1 MLKTCPTSSPDSGS
15 IAASYSKVPTVKKAD
30 EEKSSFILLRIG
42 RFGIDIYKSWSWS
55 EEGDESKPE
64 KIWEKFEKHL
74 ESKVNHRLASYQ
86 LQQCKQNQSESVD
99 DFMTR
104 CRNQATKYK
113 FRDATE
119 TEERLIEQLI
129 IGTKQKKV
137 QERLLE
143 KGEKLKLDIATDIAR
158 TNEATISHM
167 ERLTGVRQHD
177 VHTVRSDNQRNPQK
191 CLNCGREHPEKPR
204 NKCPAFDTECGNC
217 GKPNHWARVYRSR
230 NQGASRV
237 RPRSRAPP
245 RSRSRQRTPHRQFRE
260 RSPSAHHR
268 SQHIH

>member
-1 MLKTCPTSSPDSGS
+1 M
-15 IAASYSKVPTVKKAD
+15 
-30 EEKSSFILLRIG
+30 
-42 RFGIDIYKSWSWS
+42 
-55 EEGDESKPE
+55 
-64 KIWEKFEKHL
+64 
-74 ESKVNHRLASYQ
+74 
-86 LQQCKQNQSESVD
+86 D

-104 CRNQATKYK
+104 CRNQATKCK

-158 TNEATISHM
+158 TYEATISHM
-167 ERLTGVRQHD
+167 ERLTGVKQHD
-177 VHTVRSDNQRNPQK
+177 VHTVRSYNQRNPQK
-191 CLNCGREHPEKPR
+191 CLNCGREHPDVQTKKQMP
-204 NKCPAFDTECGNC
+204 CL
-217 GKPNHWARVYRSR
+217 WYRMWQLWSR
-230 NQGASRV
+230 A
-237 RPRSRAPP
+237 PRSRAPP

-268 SQHIH
+268 SQHIHWMSNDQASRDLSDHFETITFESITVDSLLSQNQQTTRDEVCQHRCSVQRATPHSVKSQA

>member
-1 MLKTCPTSSPDSGS
+1 MLKTCPTCSPNSGS

-42 RFGIDIYKSWSWS
+42 RLGIDIYKSWSWS
-55 EEGDESKPE
+55 EEGDKSKPE

-74 ESKVNHRLASYQ
+74 ASKVNHRMARYH

-104 CRNQATKYK
+104 CRNQATKCK

-167 ERLTGVRQHD
+167 E
-177 VHTVRSDNQRNPQK
+177 
-191 CLNCGREHPEKPR
+191 
-204 NKCPAFDTECGNC
+204 
-217 GKPNHWARVYRSR
+217 
-230 NQGASRV
+230 
-237 RPRSRAPP
+237 
-245 RSRSRQRTPHRQFRE
+245 
-260 RSPSAHHR
+260 
-268 SQHIH
+268 